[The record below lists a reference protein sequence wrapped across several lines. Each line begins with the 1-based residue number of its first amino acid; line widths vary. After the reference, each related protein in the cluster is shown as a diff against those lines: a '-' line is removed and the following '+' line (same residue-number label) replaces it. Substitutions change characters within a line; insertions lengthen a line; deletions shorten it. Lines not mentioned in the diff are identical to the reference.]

1 MSHNSSSDSWLYE
14 DGYAAGEKAGESN
27 GVARERKRILD
38 WVKANRS
45 FIELEAGI
53 GITRDHFDSKDLE
66 AFIESGK

>member
-14 DGYAAGEKAGESN
+14 DGYAAGEKAGETA
-27 GVARERKRILD
+27 GVLKERKRILD

-53 GITRDHFDSKDLE
+53 GITRDHFTSKDLE
-66 AFIESGK
+66 TFIERGK